1 MPTYFVSLSVS
12 RPAGLD
18 DEALIRLFRGAAE
31 RAACV
36 PIEVTRAGLVIEAEA
51 ASLGTLEE
59 TLREAMQSIGGRVD
73 RFSVT
78 RF

>member
-1 MPTYFVSLSVS
+1 MPTYYVSLSVS
-12 RPAGLD
+12 RPSGLD
-18 DEALIRLFRGAAE
+18 DEALIRLFHDAAE

-36 PIEVTRAGLVIEAEA
+36 PIEVTPAGLVIGAEA
-51 ASLGTLEE
+51 LSIGALED
-59 TLREAMQSIGGRVD
+59 TLREEIRKIGGRVE

>member
-12 RPAGLD
+12 RPADLA
-18 DEALIRLFRGAAE
+18 DEALIRLFHGAAQ

-36 PIEVTRAGLVIEAEA
+36 PIEVTPAGLVIEAEA
-51 ASLGTLEE
+51 APLGTLEE
-59 TLREAMQSIGGRVD
+59 TLCEEVQRIGGRVE

>member
-1 MPTYFVSLSVS
+1 MPTYYVSVSIS

-18 DEALIRLFRGAAE
+18 DEALIRVFHGAAE

-36 PIEVTRAGLVIEAEA
+36 PIEVTPAGLVIEAEA
-51 ASLGTLEE
+51 ALLATLEK
-59 TLREAMQSIGGRVD
+59 TLREEMQNIGGRVE
-73 RFSVT
+73 RLSVT